1 MLCFSWQAWQLAAAS
16 VKSTQKSKL
25 KSEKS
30 RSEVKLLYCVSV
42 RMNSLEEIKTFSTE
56 DVCNLISNKISEIDE
71 SFVSAFRKNKI
82 NGEVFLSL
90 TDEEIA
96 KEIRCTGIVSFC
108 NLQTFCSHGLC
119 YK

>member
-1 MLCFSWQAWQLAAAS
+1 M
-16 VKSTQKSKL
+16 
-25 KSEKS
+25 
-30 RSEVKLLYCVSV
+30 KLLDCVISV
-42 RMNSLEEIKTFSTE
+42 RMSSLEEIKTFSTE
-56 DVCNLISNKISEIDE
+56 MFVTISNKISEIDE
-71 SFVSAFRKNKI
+71 SIVSAFRKNKI

-90 TDEEIA
+90 TDEEIP

>member
-1 MLCFSWQAWQLAAAS
+1 MRMR
-16 VKSTQKSKL
+16 KSKPPPCSVSAGSCKCL

-30 RSEVKLLYCVSV
+30 RSEVKLLDCVISV
-42 RMNSLEEIKTFSTE
+42 RMSSLEEIKTFSTE

-71 SFVSAFRKNKI
+71 SIVSAFRKNKI
-82 NGEVFLSL
+82 NEVFLSL

-108 NLQTFCSHGLC
+108 NLQTFCSHG
-119 YK
+119 